1 MTNDDKRPYPCGAM
15 VSRNARLWCTKESDH
30 DGPCD
35 FACDRHATNDDK
47 SAPVR
52 PVGPMGLIDECNCG
66 GLGDGD
72 SFSHDEDCPEG
83 ERLVRAYEEE
93 RDAPPAQ
100 PVTGC
105 GKRMGGGLAPLK
117 CGERTELRT
126 VLCID
131 CLPAQPVTDPQHR
144 EPWCGLKIGNAI
156 SVAGGR
162 VRRPKGLWFRGELL
176 VFCEDICRN
185 RFKTAHGLFGDAPVP
200 VFAENQSSTE
210 PTEMLH
216 ADMRGLYDSVPAQP
230 VREQGEAQ
238 EVHSVSS
245 VAHVVLKV
253 LEESQ
258 LIGRSRKAT
267 AFAVVG
273 ALGPLLDLGEP
284 VPQTPAVSA
293 TWAEYHRLLNLLCS
307 QLRVPGSP
315 TFEEA
320 LGYVKDKL
328 FAQQLPS
335 VLPVETPPDV
345 LIAALSDTV
354 DRLPFVVEQR
364 DGDRVWMLRFPGGER
379 QAREATYAEAMLWLA
394 LRIERL
400 ERRDRGA
407 PHTFEAGPLVKPT
420 PQYSPTAGPG
430 PDDGDDDDCEEDPLT
445 GQLVS
450 ATVGRP
456 AAPPTSTGEPAGL
469 CSCGRVCALRDGLPY
484 RGRCRENAPDV
495 PAAAPPRKTPGE
507 LAREAMEAPFQTRL
521 WLAIGEYCASGDGIY
536 GNVRRQKAVVR
547 VNDVIS
553 WLFTENRRG
562 DQ

>member
-1 MTNDDKRPYPCGAM
+1 MT
-15 VSRNARLWCTKESDH
+15 
-30 DGPCD
+30 
-35 FACDRHATNDDK
+35 TNDDK

-131 CLPAQPVTDPQHR
+131 CSPAQPVTEPPKSVVTGETSDGYHTFNELYEHR
-144 EPWCGLKIGNAI
+144 FALWMALCRFVGGAWRSWLHSDGTFYNGWFVLGIG
-156 SVAGGR
+156 VPAGEQITYHLPLR
-162 VRRPKGLWFRGELL
+162 LWDETDFAVTTDR
-176 VFCEDICRN
+176 C
-185 RFKTAHGLFGDAPVP
+185 P
-200 VFAENQSSTE
+200 VFDGHTS
-210 PTEMLH
+210 
-216 ADMRGLYDSVPAQP
+216 ADVIKRIAALRPVTAQP
-230 VREQGEAQ
+230 VREQGEA
-238 EVHSVSS
+238 
-245 VAHVVLKV
+245 
-253 LEESQ
+253 
-258 LIGRSRKAT
+258 
-267 AFAVVG
+267 
-273 ALGPLLDLGEP
+273 D
-284 VPQTPAVSA
+284 
-293 TWAEYHRLLNLLCS
+293 
-307 QLRVPGSP
+307 
-315 TFEEA
+315 
-320 LGYVKDKL
+320 
-328 FAQQLPS
+328 QQLPS

-364 DGDRVWMLRFPGGER
+364 DGNRVWMLRFPGGER
-379 QAREATYAEAMLWLA
+379 PAREATYAEAMLWLA

-407 PHTFEAGPLVKPT
+407 QHTFEAGPLVKPT
-420 PQYSPTAGPG
+420 PQSSPTAGPG

-450 ATVGRP
+450 ATVGRL
-456 AAPPTSTGEPAGL
+456 AAPPPSTGGPAKLCACVSGL
-469 CSCGRVCALRDGLPY
+469 CALRAGQPTFG
-484 RGRCRENAPDV
+484 RRCRENAPDA

-507 LAREAMEAPFQTRL
+507 LALDVVDRVASLSTEQRRSLVRGFAR
-521 WLAIGEYCASGDGIY
+521 AITAD
-536 GNVRRQKAVVR
+536 
-547 VNDVIS
+547 
-553 WLFTENRRG
+553 RG
-562 DQ
+562 GR